1 MTFLRR
7 SLYFALVVGFSFSV
21 VLVLSEDRHGG
32 IRLTLQL
39 PGLLVG
45 WYVSTVY
52 GGKVGDI
59 VMVIVNGV
67 IYSGLLL
74 IVCGMVRL
82 ASRARQ

>member
-1 MTFLRR
+1 M
-7 SLYFALVVGFSFSV
+7 
-21 VLVLSEDRHGG
+21 
-32 IRLTLQL
+32 
-39 PGLLVG
+39 G

-67 IYSGLLL
+67 ICSGLLL
-74 IVCGMVRL
+74 IVCGMVLL

>member
-21 VLVLSEDRHGG
+21 VLALSVDRHGG

>member
-21 VLVLSEDRHGG
+21 VLALSEDRHGG

-45 WYVSTVY
+45 WYVSTVH
-52 GGKVGDI
+52 GDKVGDI